1 MTSSVTYCD
10 FLCHTVIGEG
20 RKSNFITRLL
30 RQPFKMASPA
40 NSGNQELKMTL
51 NEVKVRTRRPKI
63 EEPVG
68 YNSIS
73 KLNADVDSM
82 DSYFKD
88 QIKAYEKLKT
98 LREEAPDENLV
109 LVSGIVETA
118 KAVEEDLNWS
128 TSTLTGL
135 FSRKKELVEQNRETY
150 LDYQFTEFTKPVFSV

>member
-1 MTSSVTYCD
+1 MRMRTK
-10 FLCHTVIGEG
+10 E
-20 RKSNFITRLL
+20 
-30 RQPFKMASPA
+30 
-40 NSGNQELKMTL
+40 ELKMTL

-63 EEPVG
+63 EEPIG
-68 YNSIS
+68 YISIT

-88 QIKAYEKLKT
+88 QIKAYEKLKA

-135 FSRKKELVEQNRETY
+135 FSRKKELVEQNKDNY
-150 LDYQFTEFTKPVFSV
+150 LDYQFAEFTKPVFSV